1 MISSFC
7 CPHLQVN
14 TVGISAPN
22 MMKSIEKK
30 RNPVL
35 LKTLLASLPM
45 LRYSNP
51 IKTPMATWK
60 ISLRW
65 VKSWEQITN
74 NETHVLSCL
83 LSPMQLQYFNSCLE
97 QISHTWSL
105 QIVTKVL
112 LKRIQNWVSVLVAK
126 EWLSACPAL

>member
-7 CPHLQVN
+7 CLDLQVN

-65 VKSWEQITN
+65 VKSWKQIKNKQENVNCYAYCHPCTCN
-74 NETHVLSCL
+74 ISTVVLNE
-83 LSPMQLQYFNSCLE
+83 Y
-97 QISHTWSL
+97 HTPGL
-105 QIVTKVL
+105 C
-112 LKRIQNWVSVLVAK
+112 R
-126 EWLSACPAL
+126 